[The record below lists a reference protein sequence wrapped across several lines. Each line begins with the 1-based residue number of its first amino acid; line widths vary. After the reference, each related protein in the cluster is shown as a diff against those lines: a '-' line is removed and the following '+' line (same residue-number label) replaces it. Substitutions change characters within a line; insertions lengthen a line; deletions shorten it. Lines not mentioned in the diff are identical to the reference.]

1 MAAARMTHPVQDP
14 AQAGSASER
23 VSITRSWPT
32 RVSLLLA
39 DVDGTLVTHDKV
51 LTRRAQAAVSALH
64 ELNIRFTVTSGRPP
78 RGMTMFAELLKIDAP
93 IAAFNGGIFT
103 TSGLTVIE
111 ALTLSRDVAELT
123 VALLAE
129 YGLDIWVYSGNDWF
143 LRDAVAP
150 HVARE
155 QWTVRFPPTV
165 VDDFA
170 PLLDHA
176 VKIVG
181 VSDDLDRVRR
191 CESAAQR
198 RLAGV
203 ASATR
208 SQPYYLDVTHPAANK
223 GAVVDYLSRALGNPV
238 GEIVT
243 IGDMPNDILMFQRAG
258 FGIAMGN
265 ASPEVQA
272 AADAVTDSCD
282 DEGFAKAVER
292 FVLRVASRLS

>member
-1 MAAARMTHPVQDP
+1 MTDPVQD
-14 AQAGSASER
+14 AASQQR
-23 VSITRSWPT
+23 PGVPRSWPA

-51 LTRRAQAAVSALH
+51 LTPRAQAAVTALH
-64 ELNIRFTVTSGRPP
+64 DLHIRFAVTSGRPP
-78 RGMTMFAELLKIDAP
+78 RGMTMFAEPLKIDAP

-103 TSGLTVIE
+103 TPDLTVIE
-111 ALTLSRDVAELT
+111 ARTLARDVAESTL
-123 VALLAE
+123 ALLAE
-129 YGLDIWVYSGNDWF
+129 YGLDVWVYSGNDWF
-143 LRDAVAP
+143 LRDADAP

-165 VDDFA
+165 VGDFA

-181 VSDDLDRVRR
+181 ISDDLERVRR
-191 CESAAQR
+191 CESAAQMQF
-198 RLAGV
+198 AGM
-203 ASATR
+203 ASAAR

-223 GAVVDYLSRALGNPV
+223 GEVVEYLSRALDIPAG
-238 GEIVT
+238 GIVT

-258 FGIAMGN
+258 FGIAMAN
-265 ASPEVQA
+265 AAPDVQH

-282 DEGFAKAVER
+282 DEGFARAVER
-292 FVLRVASRLS
+292 FILHVVRRPA